1 MKWIEFVKDFAKK
14 NNIKYG
20 KALKEAKGAWAKHKE
35 SSPEHKNKSTK
46 PKKKAT
52 KEKKSKGI
60 KMTIKEK
67 AKKKN
72 VEFALEKDEAV
83 QKTLKKRRAKET
95 LVEAIS
101 KEKTQNELLLEARE
115 KGFPAGELANTEAKK
130 QLALQKIKIGELKAD
145 ADVPIGGAF
154 DESALKGVRKTQ
166 LAKFKKLKL
175 KVEKDMKE
183 GTTNN
188 KEYNTLITLARHLA
202 GKSTTNAYAKLVKKL
217 EKQVKSKGYE
227 KATRTQMR
235 QTQKSKL
242 LEGKLMKASLQ
253 DKSREQKQALNKVYE
268 NRVNQLK
275 RLGASQEEAE
285 KIAKEETRSIKE
297 QQDLERELQLAKFRK
312 GMKANTPTGGLDYN
326 QFVTKLSKD
335 KGITFA
341 QATTLAKSQNLFVKY
356 KISAVKAAAPSTPS
370 ASTALPVIPPTLPPT
385 LAVRSQYLTK
395 DGKIKAQ
402 SQKMIDKQFAKY
414 SGLDPNNKNS
424 VWNVGGKKL
433 SKALA
438 KGDLEAINRYKDLGQ
453 LTPAQTKLFQTLSE
467 TLKSENF
474 DIVFP
479 AKGKG
484 KATTTTPTTP
494 PPTPPTTPKST
505 STIDFIKKLI
515 GNKQLDAQAKFDR
528 LSDFKS
534 NTDFTG
540 DAGGEAIVIQ
550 ALQDLDNDIA
560 GSASGQGLTGGFMD
574 VFSQRHLEHDGDE
587 ELLGGSR
594 SKDGVSGLGAKLAKK
609 YLPSSKN
616 SLRDIGKKFSNALIR
631 RARQHQLPVNLIMR
645 GVGKL
650 KGRNVK
656 KQNSIDA
663 EDTHL
668 LNMSMDSYT
677 KPNERKNVDGF
688 TYVPKASNDE
698 HAVWIN
704 DALKKVVVAYRGSLT
719 QDDWLKTD
727 KHIFKGDI
735 EGSERYKRE
744 DKWTEGLVNVVPK
757 GYEIEFTGH
766 SLGGTLAYSLGHAH
780 KQRAVLFNAGVGVD
794 FAKKHGNDNTKSYHA
809 EGDPVSVM
817 GVGAFKDNKIVKNS
831 AGNSITAHL
840 TNSFLPPSKGGMA
853 YGEFP
858 EDHTQQQ
865 IASLENKEK
874 IDAEPPA
881 DTNMPPEENV
891 NPSHYGDLGDFTD
904 GGQKDVENMTQ
915 RDIDTYTGVWGGGLG
930 FDKIAKNKIQDINSS
945 MNIYKGI
952 YSPASIHKE
961 LGGAFTLDKYHNLKK
976 KHDEKYKS
984 VVDKVENL
992 HSFKKRTKGVMR
1004 EIVDTHLKHFNTN
1017 LKHMKNDIGD
1027 KIPEY
1032 LDQHLNN
1039 TLSHDKRRLTDL
1051 HIHGIKKSGGSF
1063 NISNVSNFI
1072 HKDNHHE
1079 QHKKINID
1087 DDNVGHERMRKIING
1102 IGKKIVDKIKGGG
1115 LTSRDHLK
1123 ILSVSGKHLNKL
1135 EQDPHFAHFVVKNAP
1150 LKLLSLKTI

>member
-35 SSPEHKNKSTK
+35 SSPEHKKPTK
-46 PKKKAT
+46 PKKKA
-52 KEKKSKGI
+52 KKSKGL

-101 KEKTQNELLLEARE
+101 KEKTQTELLLEAKA

-130 QLALQKIKIGELKAD
+130 QIALQKIKIGELKAD

-183 GTTNN
+183 GKTNN

-202 GKSTTNAYAKLVKKL
+202 GTSKTNAYAKLVKKL
-217 EKQVKSKGYE
+217 DKQVKSKGYE

-253 DKSREQKQALNKVYE
+253 DKSRDQKQALNKVYE

-312 GMKANTPTGGLDYN
+312 GMKANVPTGGLNYN
-326 QFVTKLSKD
+326 QFVEKLSKE

-341 QATTLAKSQNLFVKY
+341 QATSLAKSQNLFVKY
-356 KISAVKAAAPSTPS
+356 KISAVKATTNLTPS
-370 ASTALPVIPPTLPPT
+370 ASTALPIIPPTAPASIAKRT
-385 LAVRSQYLTK
+385 QYLKK
-395 DGKIKAQ
+395 DGTLKKASQNKIDQ
-402 SQKMIDKQFAKY
+402 MIDKFKGIDATNLKAI
-414 SGLDPNNKNS
+414 
-424 VWNVGGKKL
+424 WNAGGRKLTASVGG
-433 SKALA
+433 
-438 KGDLEAINRYKDLGQ
+438 GDKDAIDKYKDIGSLPPQ
-453 LTPAQTKLFQTLSE
+453 VSKRLKELSDA
-467 TLKSENF
+467 LKHTNHA
-474 DIVFP
+474 IVFP
-479 AKGKG
+479 PKGQSKAPNTSLGTPIVRTGSGRKLPTPSTKTPPPFPPKPAPRKG
-484 KATTTTPTTP
+484 IIKATTSAFVGQV
-494 PPTPPTTPKST
+494 K
-505 STIDFIKKLI
+505 D
-515 GNKQLDAQAKFDR
+515 NKQMDAQQKFDR

-534 NTDFTG
+534 KTDFT
-540 DAGGEAIVIQ
+540 DDDGGEAIVIQ
-550 ALQDLDNDIA
+550 ALKDLDNDIA
-560 GSASGQGLTGGFMD
+560 AAAPSGQGLTGGFMD
-574 VFSQRHLEHDGDE
+574 VFSQRHLDHDGDDKLE
-587 ELLGGSR
+587 GGSI
-594 SKDGVSGLGAKLAKK
+594 
-609 YLPSSKN
+609 
-616 SLRDIGKKFSNALIR
+616 RDIGKKFSNAIIR
-631 RARQHQLPVNLIMR
+631 RARQHQMPINIIMR

-663 EDTHL
+663 EDIHL

-688 TYVPKASNDE
+688 TYVKNASNDE

-727 KHIFKGDI
+727 KHILKGKVED
-735 EGSERYKRE
+735 SERYKRE

-858 EDHTQQQ
+858 EDHTKQE

-874 IDAEPPA
+874 IKAEAPA

-891 NPSHYGDLGDFTD
+891 NPSHYGDLGDFTG
-904 GGQKDVENMTQ
+904 GGQQDVENMTQ

-945 MNIYKGI
+945 MNIYKGV

-984 VVDKVENL
+984 VADKVDNL

-1032 LDQHLNN
+1032 LDEHLNN

-1072 HKDNHHE
+1072 HKDNHLK
-1079 QHKKINID
+1079 QHNKINID
-1087 DDNVGHERMRKIING
+1087 ADNVGHERMRKIING

-1150 LKLLSLKTI
+1150 KNLLSMKTI

>member
-35 SSPEHKNKSTK
+35 SSPEHKKPTK
-46 PKKKAT
+46 PKKKA
-52 KEKKSKGI
+52 KKSKGL

-130 QLALQKIKIGELKAD
+130 QIALQKIKIGELKAD

-154 DESALKGVRKTQ
+154 DESAMKGVRKTQ

-183 GTTNN
+183 GKTNN

-217 EKQVKSKGYE
+217 DKQVKSKGYE

-235 QTQKSKL
+235 QSQKSKL
-242 LEGKLMKASLQ
+242 LEGKLLKASQQ
-253 DKSREQKQALNKVYE
+253 DKARDQKQALNKVYE

-285 KIAKEETRSIKE
+285 KIATEETRSIKE
-297 QQDLERELQLAKFRK
+297 QQSLERELQLAKFRK
-312 GMKANTPTGGLDYN
+312 GMKANVPTGGLDYN
-326 QFVTKLSKD
+326 QFVAKLSKD

-341 QATTLAKSQNLFVKY
+341 QATSLAKSQNLYKKY
-356 KISAVKAAAPSTPS
+356 QITAVKAAAPATPT
-370 ASTALPVIPPTLPPT
+370 ASTALPVIATTAPASIAKRT
-385 LAVRSQYLTK
+385 QYLKK
-395 DGKIKAQ
+395 DGTIKKSAQ
-402 SQKMIDKQFAKY
+402 GVIDRMVAKF
-414 SGLDPNNKNS
+414 SGIDATNLKA

-433 SKALA
+433 SASVGS
-438 KGDLEAINRYKDLGQ
+438 GDKEAIDKYKDIGSLPPQ
-453 LTPAQTKLFQTLSE
+453 VSKRLKELSDA
-467 TLKSENF
+467 LKHTNF
-474 DIVFP
+474 GIVFP
-479 AKGKG
+479 PKG
-484 KATTTTPTTP
+484 KATTTTTTP
-494 PPTPPTTPKST
+494 PRTATPPPIPPKPAPRKGIIKATTSAFVGKVK
-505 STIDFIKKLI
+505 D
-515 GNKQLDAQAKFDR
+515 NKQMDAQQKFDR

-534 NTDFTG
+534 QTDFT
-540 DAGGEAIVIQ
+540 DDDGGEAIVIQ
-550 ALQDLDNDIA
+550 ALKDLDNDIA

-574 VFSQRHLEHDGDE
+574 VISQRHLDHDGDDKLE
-587 ELLGGSR
+587 GGSI
-594 SKDGVSGLGAKLAKK
+594 
-609 YLPSSKN
+609 
-616 SLRDIGKKFSNALIR
+616 RDIGKKFSNAIIR
-631 RARQHQLPVNLIMR
+631 RARQHQMPINIIMR

-663 EDTHL
+663 EDIHL

-688 TYVPKASNDE
+688 TYVKNASNDE

-727 KHIFKGDI
+727 KHILKGKVED
-735 EGSERYKRE
+735 SERYKRE

-858 EDHTQQQ
+858 EDHTKQE

-874 IDAEPPA
+874 IRAEAPA
-881 DTNMPPEENV
+881 DANMPPEENV
-891 NPSHYGDLGDFTD
+891 NPSHYGDLGDFTG
-904 GGQKDVENMTQ
+904 GGQQDVENMTQ

-945 MNIYKGI
+945 MNIYKGV

-984 VVDKVENL
+984 VADKVSSL

-1017 LKHMKNDIGD
+1017 LKHMKNDVGD

-1072 HKDNHHE
+1072 HKDNHLK
-1079 QHKKINID
+1079 QHNKINID
-1087 DDNVGHERMRKIING
+1087 ADNVGHERMRKIING

-1123 ILSVSGKHLNKL
+1123 ILSVSGKHLNTL

-1150 LKLLSLKTI
+1150 KNLLSMKTI